1 MIQSDFASAIQQI
14 ASERGIPAES
24 ILETIKAAM
33 ISAYRKE
40 YEDETTEEITVELD
54 DDSGEFKLFR
64 EGKDV
69 TPSGFGRI
77 AAQTAKQ
84 VILQRINET
93 EREVVIEEYRH
104 KVGTVVSGQVFRI
117 ERGNVI
123 VEMGKAQAVMPPSEQ
138 IPGEHYHQGKRIRAL
153 LLAIREGEHGAEVLL
168 SRSHADFVRG
178 LFALEVPEISSGTVV
193 IDAIAREAGLRSK
206 VAVHSTQDKVDPVG
220 SCVGQKG
227 VRVQSIM
234 EELGEERVDIIPWD
248 KEIITYIANSLS
260 PAKVKSVTTNEKEMS
275 ASVEVAEDQLSLAIG
290 KGGQNV
296 RLAAKLTGWKI
307 DIKGAEMLSVEDPAV
322 ETEVATETKKPV
334 KKAIK
339 KTATKKVVTKKT
351 TTKKETKVAK
361 TKTVKKSVKD
371 DEAQ

>member
-1 MIQSDFASAIQQI
+1 MIQSDFASSIQQI
-14 ASERGIPAES
+14 ANERGIPAES

-40 YEDETTEEITVELD
+40 YEDETTEDITVELD
-54 DDSGEFKLFR
+54 SDSGEFRLFK
-64 EGKDV
+64 EGADV

-193 IDAIAREAGLRSK
+193 IDSIAREAGLRSK
-206 VAVHSTQDKVDPVG
+206 VSVHSTQDKVDPVG

-275 ASVEVAEDQLSLAIG
+275 AQVEVAEDQLSLAIG

-307 DIKGAEMLSVEDPAV
+307 DIKGAEMLTDPAPTDV
-322 ETEVATETKKPV
+322 PEEEGETEKPKKKV
-334 KKAIK
+334 VK
-339 KTATKKVVTKKT
+339 KTATKKATTKKT
-351 TTKKETKVAK
+351 TAKKETKVAK
-361 TKTVKKSVKD
+361 PKAVKELVKD
-371 DEAQ
+371 DTAQ